1 MRGRIR
7 TRDSSP
13 SPSHVLRSSASTM
26 TTTTS
31 ASSRAATPAAT
42 AAQAPPPPPKSSNCN
57 SSSTDDDD
65 NDYDAGRDVM
75 APPPRAALS
84 GSAKPSASKTPSPN
98 PQRNGSPGSSGRTP
112 PPPPP
117 PTRTSKATSPDNE
130 QQQQQQQQL
139 LREKDQRIAALE
151 RELDS
156 LSHNESERAAFWQ
169 LQHSNL
175 HQQFLR
181 TDTEL
186 RLLRAEVD
194 LRATERD
201 GLRQDWDAARRDLAA
216 RESEIVDLRGQVRG
230 LKEWLANSTR
240 SVYGGGSG
248 DVPADDVF
256 ADGFS
261 RLYNGLQNW
270 IISNFRRTKLDLSRA
285 DADILEELSSLVP
298 TYGEL
303 AKDAKL
309 PLLQSLVSK
318 ILVEMIFDSYFVGLS
333 NDQAKQFSQME
344 ALMVSFVEDPE
355 LANQWRASTLTLLS
369 RNASQK
375 LQEGTANTTNA
386 VITRIYRLLSGIIAD
401 QPTTTTTTAAAAAAA
416 QNTALRGP
424 SPAPLDPA
432 AREASLRQLIT
443 TAIDLAR
450 QLSVQRALFRVFLP
464 TASAANADLQTTF
477 NPSRM
482 EDVGGL
488 LDEDALAAGPAV
500 RCAMFPGVVK
510 RGDENGGNLQ
520 QYENVIS
527 KARVL
532 CYHPED

>member
-1 MRGRIR
+1 MRERIR
-7 TRDSSP
+7 TRGSSP
-13 SPSHVLRSSASTM
+13 LSSHVLRNPASTM
-26 TTTTS
+26 TTATS
-31 ASSRAATPAAT
+31 VSSRAATPAAT
-42 AAQAPPPPPKSSNCN
+42 TAPQAPPPPPKSGNCN
-57 SSSTDDDD
+57 SSSTDDND
-65 NDYDAGRDVM
+65 NDSDDDLDVI
-75 APPPRAALS
+75 APPPRAALP
-84 GSAKPSASKTPSPN
+84 GSAKPGANKTPSPS
-98 PQRNGSPGSSGRTP
+98 PQPNGSPSSSGRTSP

-117 PTRTSKATSPDNE
+117 PTRVSRTTSQDNDP
-130 QQQQQQQQL
+130 QQL

-169 LQHSNL
+169 VQHSNL

-186 RLLRAEVD
+186 RLLRAEAD
-194 LRATERD
+194 LRAAERD
-201 GLRQDWDAARRDLAA
+201 ELRQDWDAARRDLAA
-216 RESEIVDLRGQVRG
+216 RECEVVDLRGQVRG

-240 SVYGGGSG
+240 SAYGGGG
-248 DVPADDVF
+248 DAPADDVF

-270 IISNFRRTKLDLSRA
+270 IISNFRRTKLDLSHA
-285 DADILEELSSLVP
+285 DADILEELSSLAP
-298 TYGEL
+298 TYKDL
-303 AKDAKL
+303 AKDTKL

-318 ILVEMIFDSYFVGLS
+318 ILVEMVFDSYFIGLS

-344 ALMVSFVEDPE
+344 ALMGSFVEDPE
-355 LANQWRASTLTLLS
+355 LVNQWRATTLTLLS
-369 RNASQK
+369 RNASEK
-375 LQEGTANTTNA
+375 MQEGAARQTNA
-386 VITRIYRLLSGIIAD
+386 IIARINRLLSGITTD
-401 QPTTTTTTAAAAAAA
+401 QSTTAAASTV

-424 SPAPLDPA
+424 SPTPLDPV
-432 AREASLRQLIT
+432 ARETSLRQLIT
-443 TAIDLAR
+443 TAIDLAC

-464 TASAANADLQTTF
+464 TATAANADKQTVF
-477 NPSRM
+477 DPARM

-488 LDEDALAAGPAV
+488 LDEDSLAAGPAV

-532 CYHPED
+532 CCHPED

>member
-1 MRGRIR
+1 MRKRIQ
-7 TRDSSP
+7 TRGSS
-13 SPSHVLRSSASTM
+13 STSSHVLRNPASTM
-26 TTTTS
+26 TITTS
-31 ASSRAATPAAT
+31 VSSRAATPAATT
-42 AAQAPPPPPKSSNCN
+42 AAQAPPPPPKSGNCN

-65 NDYDAGRDVM
+65 DHDDDNDYDDDRDVIT
-75 APPPRAALS
+75 PPPRAALS
-84 GSAKPSASKTPSPN
+84 GSAKPSASKTPSPQ
-98 PQRNGSPGSSGRTP
+98 PTGSPDSSGRTP
-112 PPPPP
+112 PSPP
-117 PTRTSKATSPDNE
+117 PTRASRITSYDSE
-130 QQQQQQQQL
+130 QQQQQI

-169 LQHSNL
+169 VQHSNL

-186 RLLRAEVD
+186 RQLRAEHD
-194 LRATERD
+194 LCAAEREE
-201 GLRQDWDAARRDLAA
+201 LRQDWDAARRDLAA
-216 RESEIVDLRGQVRG
+216 RECEIVDLRGQVRG

-240 SVYGGGSG
+240 SAYGGGG
-248 DVPADDVF
+248 DVPTDNVF

-270 IISNFRRTKLDLSRA
+270 VISNFRRTKLDLSRA
-285 DADILEELSSLVP
+285 DADILEELSSLAP
-298 TYGEL
+298 TYEDL

-318 ILVEMIFDSYFVGLS
+318 ILVEMVFDSYFVGLS
-333 NDQAKQFSQME
+333 NDHAKQFSRME
-344 ALMVSFVEDPE
+344 ALMGSFVEDPE
-355 LANQWRASTLTLLS
+355 LVNQWRASTLTILS
-369 RNASQK
+369 RNASEK
-375 LQEGTANTTNA
+375 MQEGTAIQTNA
-386 VITRIYRLLSGIIAD
+386 IIARINRLLSGITAD
-401 QPTTTTTTAAAAAAA
+401 QFTAATGAATA
-416 QNTALRGP
+416 QNTTLRGP

-432 AREASLRQLIT
+432 ARETLLRQLIT

-464 TASAANADLQTTF
+464 TATAANADQQTIF
-477 NPSRM
+477 NPARM

-500 RCAMFPGVVK
+500 RCAIFPGVVK

-520 QYENVIS
+520 QYENVIC

>member
-1 MRGRIR
+1 
-7 TRDSSP
+7 
-13 SPSHVLRSSASTM
+13 M

-31 ASSRAATPAAT
+31 VSSRAATPAAT
-42 AAQAPPPPPKSSNCN
+42 TAPQAPPPPPKSGNCN

-65 NDYDAGRDVM
+65 NDYDDDSDVI

-84 GSAKPSASKTPSPN
+84 GEAKPSASKTPSPG
-98 PQRNGSPGSSGRTP
+98 PRSNGSPGSSGRTP
-112 PPPPP
+112 PPSPPP
-117 PTRTSKATSPDNE
+117 PTRVSRTTSQDNE
-130 QQQQQQQQL
+130 QQQQQHL

-169 LQHSNL
+169 VQHSNL

-186 RLLRAEVD
+186 RLLRAEVE
-194 LRATERD
+194 LRAAERD
-201 GLRQDWDAARRDLAA
+201 ELRQDWDTARRDLAA
-216 RESEIVDLRGQVRG
+216 RECEVVDLRGQVRG

-240 SVYGGGSG
+240 SAYGGGG
-248 DVPADDVF
+248 DAPADDVF

-285 DADILEELSSLVP
+285 DADMLEELGSLSP
-298 TYGEL
+298 TYEDL

-318 ILVEMIFDSYFVGLS
+318 ILVELVFDSYFMGLS

-344 ALMVSFVEDPE
+344 TLMGSFVEDPE
-355 LANQWRASTLTLLS
+355 LVNQWRASTLTLLS

-375 LQEGTANTTNA
+375 MQEGTASQTN
-386 VITRIYRLLSGIIAD
+386 VIITRINRLLSGITAE
-401 QPTTTTTTAAAAAAA
+401 QSTTTAAATV
-416 QNTALRGP
+416 QNTTLRGP
-424 SPAPLDPA
+424 SPTPLDPA

-464 TASAANADLQTTF
+464 TAAAADADQQIIF
-477 NPSRM
+477 DPARM